1 MALTDVE
8 RTELHRQCGYPV
20 AAASGAAAF
29 LDLRSAALT
38 AAEQVVLRRYLAT
51 LAGLEAAVP
60 KASDSLDTDQAAVW
74 TRNQHEV
81 RDRLVL
87 LDEWRRRLCGFL
99 GVRPGPALAPAG
111 TRIVI

>member
-8 RTELHRQCGYPV
+8 RTELRRHCGYPV
-20 AAASGAAAF
+20 SAAGSAAAL
-29 LDLRSAALT
+29 LDQRADAMT
-38 AAEQVVLRRYLAT
+38 PAEHVVLRRYLAT
-51 LAGLEAAVP
+51 IVALEAAVP
-60 KASDSLDTDQAAVW
+60 KASDSLDTEQAAVW
-74 TRNQHEV
+74 TRNQNEV

-99 GVRPGPALAPAG
+99 GVRPGPALAPSG